1 VRLAR
6 LTGPSAVESPRIGYG
21 WPPVTMESTQ
31 PTQPSVATQTR
42 AGRDAVLAFVVVGV
56 LVTGLVRINVTLPW
70 VGHLGSA
77 LVSVLFLYVPL
88 YLAARRDEDLRDYGF
103 RYEPVGRGLVT
114 AGLAIALIV
123 PLFALGFFAF
133 YEVAC
138 HSEFLSHLVPHN
150 MCSHYGGLASL
161 HMPKLALFESTP
173 PAPSTLSAEWCV
185 VQWLVVGL
193 PEELFFRGFLLE
205 KLEARFPPKRRLWG
219 GGVGKALVLSAL
231 AFALIHLPKE
241 GDPRALATF
250 FPGLLFGWMRSATGS
265 ILASTITHGCSN
277 ILARILEIVMSR

>member
-1 VRLAR
+1 MHP
-6 LTGPSAVESPRIGYG
+6 PS
-21 WPPVTMESTQ
+21 T
-31 PTQPSVATQTR
+31 ATQQR
-42 AGRDAVLAFVVVGV
+42 AGRDALVAFVVVFV
-56 LVTGLVRINVTLPW
+56 LVTGLVRINITLPW

-103 RYEPVGRGLVT
+103 LYEPVGRGLLT
-114 AGLAIALIV
+114 AGLAIAVIV
-123 PLFALGFFAF
+123 PLFALGFVAF

-138 HSEFLSHLVPHN
+138 HSALLSHLVPHQ

-161 HMPKLALFESTP
+161 HPPRLALFEATP
-173 PAPSTLSAEWCV
+173 PALDTLSGEWCV

-193 PEELFFRGFLLE
+193 PEELFFRGFLLK
-205 KLEARFPPKRRLWG
+205 KLEERFPPRRRLWG

-277 ILARILEIVMSR
+277 ILARALEIMVSR